1 MGIKYHAQMTVFAY
15 DFFLRNNM
23 FALKNGG
30 FLRFFVA
37 FGPSVARFVGGT
49 GWGLAFCGAVRC
61 SVCANGKFSGFC

>member
-1 MGIKYHAQMTVFAY
+1 MGIKNHTQMTVFAY

-37 FGPSVARFVGGT
+37 FGPSVARFCGRDRVVFSFL
-49 GWGLAFCGAVRC
+49 WGCLVRC
-61 SVCANGKFSGFC
+61 LRERQV